1 MSPRYIGDMA
11 KKDLINIL
19 ENLTD
24 LDTKKLISD
33 ILKDKSISDTEKEE
47 IISDILLSNDS
58 SENKQHEDDVFS
70 DKMQTEEKIEDFSSF
85 LLFDTES
92 NTSVFLKSEK
102 AVMDYIISRS
112 LSLKQVVVYRKQK
125 VRLSLESSN

>member
-1 MSPRYIGDMA
+1 MA

-24 LDTKKLISD
+24 LDTKKLIGD

-47 IISDILLSNDS
+47 IISDILLNEDS
-58 SENKQHEDDVFS
+58 EESTQEELLTDQ
-70 DKMQTEEKIEDFSSF
+70 MQEEQSKEDFSTF
-85 LLFDTES
+85 LLFDTAS
-92 NTSVFLKSEK
+92 NSSVFLKSEK

-112 LSLKQVVVYRKQK
+112 LSLKEVIVYRKQK